1 MSIEQIANRL
11 TELCRHGQYE
21 TAQQELYADDAT
33 STEPENSP
41 GLQNVK
47 GKNAIV
53 EKGHQFQSMVE
64 AIHGN
69 TVSDPIIAGNYF
81 SVAAVIDLTMKGM
94 GRMTMNEVAVYKVAD
109 GKVVSEEF
117 FY

>member
-1 MSIEQIANRL
+1 MTIEQIANRL
-11 TELCRHGQYE
+11 TELCRMGQYE
-21 TAQQELYADDAT
+21 TAQKELYAQDAT

-47 GKNAIV
+47 GLEAIV
-53 EKGHQFQSMVE
+53 AKGHQFQGMVE
-64 AIHGN
+64 AVHSS
-69 TVSDPIIAGNYF
+69 TVSDPVIAGNYF
-81 SVAAVIDLTMKGM
+81 SVGAVLDLTLKGM
-94 GRMTMNEVAVYKVAD
+94 GRTAMTEVAVYKVAD